1 MQVAAQGLP
10 LTTSL
15 EEKAAMEMEGGG
27 REATHAECAESVI
40 STPGHGE
47 PKKAWLALSKAQ
59 KGKKKGIYKYQEK
72 VVP

>member
-1 MQVAAQGLP
+1 
-10 LTTSL
+10 
-15 EEKAAMEMEGGG
+15 MEMEGGG

>member
-1 MQVAAQGLP
+1 
-10 LTTSL
+10 
-15 EEKAAMEMEGGG
+15 MEMEGGG

-40 STPGHGE
+40 SMPEYGE

-59 KGKKKGIYKYQEK
+59 KGKKKGIYGYRVK